1 MRKKRQ
7 ATHKT
12 YKKNEQS
19 TVKKDIL
26 RKTSRQAVQNS
37 ANNAKK
43 RQATLKAYKKTS
55 KKTQKMRNQRQ
66 RKTYYVKQTAK
77 PRENPIYNAEM

>member
-1 MRKKRQ
+1 MSKKRQ
-7 ATHKT
+7 ATLKA

-26 RKTSRQAVQNS
+26 RKTSRQAVQNPAS
-37 ANNAKK
+37 NAKK

-55 KKTQKMRNQRQ
+55 KKYKKCVINGKERHI
-66 RKTYYVKQTAK
+66 K
-77 PRENPIYNAEM
+77 